1 MLIAL
6 VLAAGIA
13 LLAVPGRHAEIGR
26 TAVIRS
32 PGSETLVLDLGRR
45 QTVEVEGLLGTT
57 TISVE
62 GGLLAFVESPCPHKL
77 CIKKGPVS
85 LVGDLVACLPN
96 GVVARIEGKSDY
108 DGITP

>member
-1 MLIAL
+1 M
-6 VLAAGIA
+6 AGS
-13 LLAVPGRHAEIGR
+13 RTETGR
-26 TAVIRS
+26 TVVVRS
-32 PGSETLVLDLGRR
+32 LGSESLVLDLSRS

-57 TISVE
+57 TLSID
-62 GGLLAFVESPCPHKL
+62 GGTVRFVESPCPHSL

-85 LVGDLVACLPN
+85 RVGDLIACLPN